1 MNRSVQT
8 NLHDKQT
15 IIDDSKT
22 GINIDLEIDD
32 DLNGGELSSI
42 DIIKYVGLTTKP
54 IKITS
59 VDKKYNFE
67 INTTRNNKKTSDGFN
82 YKFKGT
88 YTGVYL
94 INYIGNEDDVP
105 VNNFGYNSEGLL
117 LKIFEDDF
125 DKYHEKYLQVKND
138 PDISNNILEI
148 YFYGKIKVKNNTNDE
163 FNNLIYQITRFYN
176 YNHILN
182 DFNKKMTYFK
192 NTIIFLDKLNSK
204 KIIFNDFKEANIRPT
219 ESLDVVIIDYNSQ
232 TLSKFIE
239 GPQTFMPLLI
249 SKISKLVSPYHYI
262 FNSSVFYSLG
272 LIDFII
278 CLFINMDVITFLNKY
293 SNIELIR
300 DTNYKFGPFNFDKLK
315 NQQLYHDLYL
325 IILDPLMYLIS
336 ANPLEMEQ
344 AKGLINEYNPYTFDE
359 ILKIINSINM
369 DVLVKT
375 FESYIHNRTKL
386 EARFQKKINNIKLF
400 QLFNFNIKSQGG
412 LFTEN
417 QYTPILTKIINFN

>member
-1 MNRSVQT
+1 MNSSVQT
-8 NLHDKQT
+8 NLSGTQR
-15 IIDDSKT
+15 IIDDSIT

-32 DLNGGELSSI
+32 NLNGGELNSI
-42 DIIKYVGLTTKP
+42 DIIKYVGLTMKP

-67 INTTRNNKKTSDGFN
+67 INTTRNNKKISDGFN

-94 INYIGNEDDVP
+94 INYIGNEDEVP

-117 LKIFEDDF
+117 LKIFEDDI
-125 DKYHEKYLQVKND
+125 DKYNERYLQVKND

-163 FNNLIYQITRFYN
+163 FNNLIYQITRFYD

-192 NTIIFLDKLNSK
+192 NTVIFLNKLNSK
-204 KIIFNDFKEANIRPT
+204 KIIFNDFKEANIRPN
-219 ESLDVVIIDYNSQ
+219 EKLDVVIIDYNSQ
-232 TLSKFIE
+232 TLSNFIE
-239 GPQTFMPLLI
+239 GPQTFMPLLVT
-249 SKISKLVSPYHYI
+249 KIGRLVSPYHYI

-278 CLFINMDVITFLNKY
+278 CLFINMDIITFLKKY
-293 SNIELIR
+293 SNIEITR
-300 DTNYKFGPFNFDKLK
+300 DTTYKFGPFNFDKLK

-325 IILDPLMYLIS
+325 IILDPLLHIIS
-336 ANPLEMEQ
+336 ANPLDIEQ
-344 AKGLINEYNPYTFDE
+344 SKGLINEYNPYTFDE

-369 DVLVKT
+369 DILVKT
-375 FESYIHNRTKL
+375 FELYKHNRQKLEVKFQTKL
-386 EARFQKKINNIKLF
+386 DNIKLF
-400 QLFNFNIKSQGG
+400 QLFNFNIKSNGG

-417 QYTPILTKIINFN
+417 QYSQILTKIINFS